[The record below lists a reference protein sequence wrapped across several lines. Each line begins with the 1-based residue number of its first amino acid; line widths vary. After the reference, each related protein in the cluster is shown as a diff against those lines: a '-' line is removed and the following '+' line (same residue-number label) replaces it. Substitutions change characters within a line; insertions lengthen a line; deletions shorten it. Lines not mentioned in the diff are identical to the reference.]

1 MVAVICKVLSIL
13 IIIYV
18 ITNIKKSFALRPS
31 NAQLK
36 ELESKTVVR
45 YTSSSV
51 IKHENLIHLTPASSF
66 ESTLRSGL
74 KPVIWF
80 FVGEPNQSQLNKNK
94 ISNPEIQITILINN
108 LDKNKILYR
117 EDDNVIGYIG
127 EYIGEAAIIHL
138 ENDKKKRM
146 NKGFLKFIWELTV
159 ILFVFFSLLGF
170 ILAVQVLGV
179 LGVIFFLVITASRI
193 KQQLKKLQSN
203 R

>member
-1 MVAVICKVLSIL
+1 MIVVICKVLSIL

-18 ITNIKKSFALRPS
+18 ITNIKKNFAVKPS
-31 NAQLK
+31 DAQFK
-36 ELESKTVVR
+36 ELEDKTIVR

-51 IKHENLIHLTPASSF
+51 ILRENLIHLTPVSSF
-66 ESTLRSGL
+66 ESSFRSGL

-94 ISNPEIQITILINN
+94 IFNPEIQITIPINN

-127 EYIGEAAIIHL
+127 EYIGEAAILHL
-138 ENDKKKRM
+138 ENDKKKRI
-146 NKGFLKFIWELTV
+146 NKHFLKLLRDLTV

-170 ILAVQVLGV
+170 ILTIQVLGV
-179 LGVIFFLVITASRI
+179 LGLIYFLIIMVIGIKRRI
-193 KQQLKKLQSN
+193 KKFVK
-203 R
+203 